1 MDGFKNSTKTQY
13 SSGGS
18 CYAKGGAVKGAAKI
32 NKVMGEFKSGKLHSG
47 SKSGPEVT
55 SKKQATAIALSEA
68 RKAGAKIPMKKGGG
82 GSVEADD
89 ALMSR
94 MTPKE
99 MAMGRAG
106 IEAARA
112 RLADPKASARA
123 SDAQRAAPRNTDP
136 SGSVRASDAQRAA
149 PKKAVPV
156 APKRPLVEPRSEYG
170 PAKSLTIPLKKGGQ
184 PVQKKSLGGVLKAL
198 SPAATLIGSDVG
210 KDLMGSGVFGVG
222 GVLLNQL
229 LKKKQ
234 SGQTLTPAE
243 NQQVAQA
250 SQGAMKKGGMMH
262 KKGVPVTSKGPRV
275 GLAAMPKKK

>member
-13 SSGGS
+13 MKGGS
-18 CYAKGGAVKGAAKI
+18 CDGYAKGGAVKGAAKI
-32 NKVMGEFKSGKLHSG
+32 SKVMGEFKSGTLHSG

-89 ALMSR
+89 VLMAR
-94 MTPKE
+94 MTPAE
-99 MAMGRAG
+99 LAAGRAG
-106 IEAARA
+106 VAAARA
-112 RLADPKASARA
+112 RLAGKRVDPKSAVKEKLGASATVREVLGASATPSEIRA
-123 SDAQRAAPRNTDP
+123 LQAATK
-136 SGSVRASDAQRAA
+136 AA

-170 PAKSLTIPLKKGGQ
+170 PAKSLRIPLSKGGQ
-184 PVQKKSLGGVLKAL
+184 PVQKKSLGGVLKAM
-198 SPAATLIGSDVG
+198 SPVAALASGQPEKLLGGMTTMGLIG
-210 KDLMGSGVFGVG
+210 
-222 GVLLNQL
+222 QL

-250 SQGAMKKGGMMH
+250 SSGSVAAKKGGMI
-262 KKGVPVTSKGPRV
+262 KNG